1 MAVATRTDAEILES
15 VLAELE
21 WDPEVGR
28 ADDIA
33 VLVEDAV
40 VTLSGT
46 VDSYAK
52 KLAAERAAL
61 RVGGVRAVANDI
73 AVRLVVPTHDRTDTS
88 IAKAVSEALDSNVLV
103 PKGRIKVAVELGRV
117 TLEGDVDWQF
127 EREEAERTARR
138 VDGVVDVTNE
148 IVVKPRGNVT
158 EAEIKSGIERALL
171 RSAEVDA
178 EQIKVIVEGGRV
190 ILTGVVHSWAERE
203 AAEQAAW
210 RAPGVTQVVN
220 KIEVRPR

>member
-1 MAVATRTDAEILES
+1 
-15 VLAELE
+15 
-21 WDPEVGR
+21 
-28 ADDIA
+28 
-33 VLVEDAV
+33 

>member
-33 VLVEDAV
+33 VLVEDGV

>member
-73 AVRLVVPTHDRTDTS
+73 AVRLVVPTHDRTDAS

>member
-33 VLVEDAV
+33 VLVEDGV

-210 RAPGVTQVVN
+210 RAPGATQVIN